1 MQTRANVL
9 IITLRRHSPNGD
21 FVRPTLGTG
30 NTINHNNKTSSNN
43 TDNNSSNAIIITI
56 IIIIIDIM
64 YNISII
70 TVCGLSPSPQRG
82 IKKGDPI
89 NKHLRQNLQIN
100 GLLCV
105 S

>member
-1 MQTRANVL
+1 M
-9 IITLRRHSPNGD
+9 
-21 FVRPTLGTG
+21 RPTLGTG

-89 NKHLRQNLQIN
+89 NNSPERMFHGTSQHLKVDCDII
-100 GLLCV
+100 